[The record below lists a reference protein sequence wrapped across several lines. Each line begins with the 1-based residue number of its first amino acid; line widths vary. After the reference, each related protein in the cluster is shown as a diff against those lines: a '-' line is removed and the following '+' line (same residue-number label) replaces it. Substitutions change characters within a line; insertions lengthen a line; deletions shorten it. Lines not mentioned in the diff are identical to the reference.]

1 MSFLAINQG
10 DQILDRG
17 KVEMQV
23 VPLPIGEHI
32 IPDDLLSHKVL
43 RLQRSEVGPFLRR
56 MDTEEL
62 EYQDMEMRPLPKHTL
77 QHMQF
82 HGP

>member
-1 MSFLAINQG
+1 
-10 DQILDRG
+10 
-17 KVEMQV
+17 MQV

-62 EYQDMEMRPLPKHTL
+62 EYQDMEMRSFAEAYPEHI
-77 QHMQF
+77 QF
-82 HGP
+82 HDP